1 MRRLAAVIIK
11 YTNLPIIV
19 IPRYKLAQIH
29 QKRKSILKTDSQSY
43 FGRFDDFHIPDRQ
56 QAQPGE
62 KVTADLIHFT
72 PLVRGIICGRLEQ
85 TAGERI
91 KAISAARPTEDVW
104 RRYVPLFAQYY
115 PLFITRLV
123 RTHRERE
130 RDFVLIR
137 AIVLAIRW
145 DTTIYRG
152 KSRDVNIPV
161 AAEGRNTESWNAA
174 RWVEGDRKF
183 QERSAA
189 TNRVDSSSSRN
200 R

>member
-19 IPRYKLAQIH
+19 IPRKLAQIH
-29 QKRKSILKTDSQSY
+29 QKRKRILKTDSQSY

-62 KVTADLIHFT
+62 KVTADLIHST
-72 PLVRGIICGRLEQ
+72 PLVRGIICGRFEQ

-115 PLFITRLV
+115 PPIYHEARSD
-123 RTHRERE
+123 REREGE

-137 AIVLAIRW
+137 VIVLAIRW

>member
-19 IPRYKLAQIH
+19 IPRKLAQIH
-29 QKRKSILKTDSQSY
+29 QKRKRILKTDSQSY

-115 PLFITRLV
+115 PPIYHEARSD
-123 RTHRERE
+123 RERE
-130 RDFVLIR
+130 REERLRFNSRDRSRYPVGHDDLSR
-137 AIVLAIRW
+137 KKPRCQHPCRG
-145 DTTIYRG
+145 RG
-152 KSRDVNIPV
+152 K
-161 AAEGRNTESWNAA
+161 
-174 RWVEGDRKF
+174 KY
-183 QERSAA
+183 
-189 TNRVDSSSSRN
+189 
-200 R
+200 